1 MNPAIQFFKDTGL
14 AFVPLFIAID
24 AIGIIPIAL
33 SLFGETTPQERAR
46 MMNISALTAAAVG
59 LLFLFLGRLVL
70 RSLNISVDHF
80 AIAGGL
86 ILMVIALRDLI
97 SSRPSESPPKEEMV
111 EVVPI
116 GTPLLAG
123 PATITTLLLLADLHG
138 IGPVLL
144 AFAAN
149 LLVAWGILHWSDAI
163 ASFLGRGGLMALAK
177 VTYMFLAAIAVRMIL
192 QGVQNLLF

>member
-1 MNPAIQFFKDTGL
+1 MDELIQFLKAAGL
-14 AFVPLFIAID
+14 TFVPLFIAID
-24 AIGIIPIAL
+24 AISVVPIAL
-33 SLFGETTPQERAR
+33 SLSGQVTPRERTR
-46 MMNISALTAAAVG
+46 MMNIAALTAAGVG

-70 RSLNISVDHF
+70 RLLGISVDHF

-86 ILMVIALRDLI
+86 TLMVLALRDLL
-97 SSRPSESPPKEEMV
+97 STEPEPVPRREEMV

-123 PATITTLLLLADLHG
+123 PATITTILLFSDLYG

-149 LLVAWGILHWSDAI
+149 LLLAWVILHRAGAI
-163 ASFLGRGGLMALAK
+163 VALLGHGGLIALAK
-177 VTYMFLAAIAVRMIL
+177 VTYMFLAAIAVRMMV
-192 QGVQNLLF
+192 QGVRTLFF

>member
-1 MNPAIQFFKDTGL
+1 MDAVAQFFKDTGL
-14 AFVPLFIAID
+14 AFLPLFIAID
-24 AIGIIPIAL
+24 AIGVVPIAL
-33 SLFGETTPQERAR
+33 SLFGETTPRERAR
-46 MMNISALTAAAVG
+46 MMNIAAFTAAGVG
-59 LLFLFLGRLVL
+59 LLFLFLGRVL
-70 RSLNISVDHF
+70 LKVLNVSVDHF

-86 ILMVIALRDLI
+86 ILLLIALRELVTTGT
-97 SSRPSESPPKEEMV
+97 PEAPPREEMV

-144 AFAAN
+144 AFVAN
-149 LLVAWGILHWSDAI
+149 LLVAWGILHQSGAI
-163 ASFLGRGGLMALAK
+163 ARFLGHGGLMALAK

-192 QGVQNLLF
+192 QGVQSIFS